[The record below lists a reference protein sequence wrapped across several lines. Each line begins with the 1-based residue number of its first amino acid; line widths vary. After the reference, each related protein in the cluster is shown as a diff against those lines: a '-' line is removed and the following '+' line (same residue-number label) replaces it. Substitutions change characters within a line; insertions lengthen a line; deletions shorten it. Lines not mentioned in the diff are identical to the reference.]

1 MKVLL
6 IACLLFASA
15 LAQTAGCDS
24 YPCLDGD
31 DAATCYA
38 PDTGLVITCDPG
50 SGNEPLTLSDSVIQI
65 ATIPLNAR
73 NLDISIEANIDAD
86 IKLSPMGDGQCY
98 AGYGCVLGSRGSM
111 TVEGMEMY
119 FSGDDTSNPVTETVT
134 VDHALEPM
142 RLQVQAYRS
151 GSGNIVYSWS
161 GIDPC
166 DPNAITA
173 RTCSCSDE
181 YTYEEGYG
189 CRGEGQTCVSGVI
202 TPTEMCSNC
211 KCGGID
217 RLAVAYNGQTGLS
230 EEECFTAAYDNGD
243 TYVSYRASGGGY
255 DSACV
260 YGDTYSD
267 SAACTGSAVESTKW
281 KWSIYELECA
291 VSTCSVALQEST
303 ICSHCKCN
311 GATRKTHTGHNSKE
325 ECAYHAFE
333 DGFEFFSWRENKNLC
348 WFGSD
353 TACDSTNYKSGVNA
367 EWGIYRVECNP

>member
-1 MKVLL
+1 MKLLIISCLL
-6 IACLLFASA
+6 IASTM
-15 LAQTAGCDS
+15 AQTAGCDA

-50 SGNEPLTLSDSVIQI
+50 SGNEPLTLSNSIIQI

-73 NLDISIEANIDAD
+73 NLEISIEANIDAD
-86 IKLSPMGDGQCY
+86 IKLSPMGDGRCY
-98 AGYGCVLGSRGSM
+98 AGYACVLGSRGTM

-119 FSGDDTSNPVTETVT
+119 FSGDDTSNPVTETVR

-142 RLQVQAYRS
+142 RLQVQAYRA

-166 DPNAITA
+166 DPNSITA
-173 RTCSCSDE
+173 RTCSCPAE

-189 CRGEGQTCVSGVI
+189 CRGEQGVCDSGVI
-202 TPTEMCSNC
+202 TPTELCQNC

-230 EEECFTAAYDNGD
+230 EEACFAAAFENGN
-243 TYVSYRASGGGY
+243 TYVSYRAPGAGY

-267 SAACTGSAVESTKW
+267 SAACTGSAVESTRW

-291 VSTCSVALQEST
+291 VSTCSVALQDST

-333 DGFEFFSWRENKNLC
+333 NGYEFFSWRENKNLC